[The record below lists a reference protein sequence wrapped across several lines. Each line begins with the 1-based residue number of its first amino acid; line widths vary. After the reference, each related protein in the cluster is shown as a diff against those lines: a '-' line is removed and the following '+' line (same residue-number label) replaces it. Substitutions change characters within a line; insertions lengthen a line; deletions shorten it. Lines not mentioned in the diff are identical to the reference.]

1 MFRLGLLEYPL
12 LQDIQFSTILDWF
25 QLFQKHY
32 PHNVWLNPST
42 GGRSL
47 WHDDYWSVGSHY
59 DLSTYDILNDKFDMY
74 LLTVANLEKALKK
87 LLVSR

>member
-1 MFRLGLLEYPL
+1 M
-12 LQDIQFSTILDWF
+12 
-25 QLFQKHY
+25 
-32 PHNVWLNPST
+32 WLNPST

-47 WHDDYWSVGSHY
+47 WHDDYWGVGSHY

-87 LLVSR
+87 LLVNR